1 MRQSS
6 ELQRAF
12 DALWA
17 DDCPPIEQHE
27 APRRPPTQRKPTPA
41 RKSAGLLCISVRP
54 PYATWLANPQ
64 RFIDAKLPPKTIEN
78 RSYDFTGGY
87 RGPILIHQSK
97 TFEHDALVVWSK
109 RMPGIDKIFSM
120 KPQGYPHGAIV
131 GKADLVD
138 VVEDSDDPWFVGEYG
153 LVLANAQPVY
163 PVAYRGQLGLFS
175 VPANIAEQLEDAS

>member
-6 ELQRAF
+6 ELQRSF
-12 DALWA
+12 DTLWA
-17 DDCPPIEQHE
+17 DDCPPIERHE

-41 RKSAGLLCISVRP
+41 QRTTGVLCISIRP

-78 RSYDFTGGY
+78 RDYDITRGY

-97 TFEHDALVVWSK
+97 TFEHDAIDGWS
-109 RMPGIDKIFSM
+109 RRIPGIAKLFSM
-120 KPQGYPHGAIV
+120 EQQGYPHGAIV
-131 GKADLVD
+131 GTADLVD
-138 VVEDSDDPWFVGEYG
+138 VIEDSEDPWFVGDYG

-163 PVAYRGQLGLFS
+163 PVAYRGLPSLFS
-175 VPANIAEQLEDAS
+175 IPMDVVEQLEVAL